1 MEVTFDTETIHLI
14 NIFENLTNVNVKDCI
29 IDDSGNVVYF
39 IVQEGKIGLA
49 IGKNGENVKNVEKV
63 LRKNVKIFE
72 FSSDLLKFVKNLIPP
87 ANEIN
92 VKNENGKKI
101 VEVKI
106 NKNDKHFVIGRDG
119 KNLKIYRE
127 ILQRNHDVS
136 DIVVR

>member
-72 FSSDLLKFVKNLIPP
+72 FSSDLLKFVKNLIPS